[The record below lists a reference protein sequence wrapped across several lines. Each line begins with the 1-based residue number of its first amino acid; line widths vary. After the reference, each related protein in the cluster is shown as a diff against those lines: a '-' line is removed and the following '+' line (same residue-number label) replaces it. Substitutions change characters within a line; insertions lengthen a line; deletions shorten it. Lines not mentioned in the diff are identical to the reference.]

1 MTRTLMIGLDGATFT
16 LLDPLMQDGV
26 MPALRKI
33 VESGV
38 RGELLSGCNF
48 MTAQAVPTM
57 MTGRTPGNHGMF
69 DFVSF
74 EETETGGSF
83 HLTSSRDLRC
93 ETIWS
98 IASRQGRRVTA
109 LNFYGTYPPER
120 VNGHMI
126 GGFVPWRYLKS
137 ATHPPELYQ
146 RLRSLPGLDWR
157 ELGMDLELEKKCI
170 QGLPHA
176 EYKDWIRMHMRR
188 ERNWFKILHHL
199 MEEQPSE
206 LTAIWIDGVD
216 KLQHLCWRFL
226 DKACFPEHHSVWEAE
241 IRDLCLDYY
250 RQLDN
255 FISETVTRAGPDTR
269 IYLKSDHGFGKTDR
283 IFYVNTWLAK
293 HGYLTWAKDTTS
305 DERDQLTAD
314 RMKQHF
320 GLFDWKRT
328 TAYALTPSSNGIFI
342 RKKSSGWD
350 KPGAIDPAD
359 YNAFR
364 EQLRKELLSERDQE
378 TGDPV
383 VSRVLT
389 REEAYPGACMHMAPD
404 LFLTLPDRG
413 FFSVLKSGTILKRRA
428 EIVGTHRPEGIFI
441 AAGPGLEQNSSLPPL
456 SITDVAPIL
465 LHSLG
470 LSVPADMEGQVPAG
484 IFCGHAGDHA
494 VRRSSPETAAAG
506 SDLSGARDEDED
518 DMEAAIIEHLKGLGY
533 LELPPSSRTRAHSD
547 D

>member
-38 RGELLSGCNF
+38 RGDLQSTCNA

-57 MTGRTPGNHGMF
+57 MTGRTPANHGIF

-74 EETETGGSF
+74 EESETGGSF

-98 IASRQGRRVTA
+98 IASRQGLRVTA
-109 LNFYGTYPPER
+109 LNFYGTYPPAR

-126 GGFVPWRYLKS
+126 GGFVPWRHLKS

-146 RLRSLPGLDWR
+146 QLRSLPGLDWR

-176 EYKDWIRMHMRR
+176 EYKDWIGLHMRR
-188 ERNWFKILHHL
+188 ERNWFRILHYL
-199 MEEQPSE
+199 MEEEPSD

-226 DKACFPEHHSVWEAE
+226 DRGCLPEQPSVWEGE
-241 IRDLCLDYY
+241 IRELCLDYY
-250 RQLDN
+250 RQLDD
-255 FISETVTRAGPDTR
+255 FITETVTRAGPDAR
-269 IYLKSDHGFGKTDR
+269 IFLKSDHGFGATDR
-283 IFYVNTWLAK
+283 IFYVNTWLAE
-293 HGYLTWAKDTTS
+293 HGYLTWAEDSAS
-305 DERDQLTAD
+305 DEKDRLTAD

-328 TAYALTPSSNGIFI
+328 SAYALTPSSNGIFI
-342 RKKSSGWD
+342 RQKNGTWD
-350 KPGAIDPAD
+350 KPGAIDPSE
-359 YNAFR
+359 YHAFR
-364 EQLRKELLSERDQE
+364 ERLRKDLLAERDRE
-378 TGDPV
+378 TGDPI

-389 REEAYPGACMHMAPD
+389 KEEAYPGACMGMAPD
-404 LFLTLPDRG
+404 LFLTLPDHG
-413 FFSVLKSGTILKRRA
+413 FFSILKSEAIVKQRA

-441 AAGPGLEQNSSLPPL
+441 ARGPGLEENARLPPL

-470 LSVPADMEGQVPAG
+470 LPVPVDMEGEVPPG
-484 IFCGHAGDHA
+484 IFSSRGGSHA
-494 VRRSSPETAAAG
+494 VRRSSPDTAAA
-506 SDLSGARDEDED
+506 SDFSAAGDVD
-518 DMEAAIIEHLKGLGY
+518 DATAAIMERLYALCY
-533 LELPPSSRTRAHSD
+533 MERPSSPKGGGHPD